1 MKKRCFFPF
10 GHEQMHIL
18 KRFDLQTQISFHN
31 SPTLHV
37 PTKANETRNI
47 YAFITNIQKKPHQ
60 QQPWKQTS
68 NTHNQLKFVH
78 FIHLFAQI
86 AVHIFLSV
94 QNCMLIF
101 STPLDHLALARECRS
116 VRDWFETR
124 AHRQSLCTKWEKR
137 WMIATE
143 CCCCHCC
150 PVP

>member
-1 MKKRCFFPF
+1 
-10 GHEQMHIL
+10 MHIL

-37 PTKANETRNI
+37 PTKANQTRNI

-101 STPLDHLALARECRS
+101 STPLDRFALARECRS

-143 CCCCHCC
+143 CRCCHCC